1 MVLLTMTPAIVAAVN
16 LYLDGGGYTSNP
28 DEPLLANADIGKPIS
43 HGQLIDIANYLTKN
57 VETIRQKTK
66 GGNKIP
72 VHLAELLRG
81 SAIHIP
87 EPKPKPEPTSEYKAL
102 MARLRR
108 EEEARSYERMLN
120 QPAPIETFSQRFPH
134 SPHNHLFSSSNSGA
148 KEDDEEMTYHDIDR
162 QLALIVNVLVTVVA
176 CSVAIWIAAKHWDTP
191 LRLALSMSG
200 SLVLAVAEVVV
211 YSSYIRRL
219 KDAKLKENNL
229 VEKKTIA
236 ETWVIE
242 PRKSRLQAVPSQT
255 ESPTTDSLRLRK
267 KQNG

>member
-1 MVLLTMTPAIVAAVN
+1 MTPAIVAAVN
-16 LYLDGGGYTSNP
+16 LYLDGGTYTSNP
-28 DEPLLANADIGKPIS
+28 DEPPLTDAEVGKPIS
-43 HGQLIDIANYLTKN
+43 HGQLIDVANFLRKN
-57 VETIRQKTK
+57 VKTIRQKSRD
-66 GGNKIP
+66 GDNIP

-81 SAIHIP
+81 SAVHIP
-87 EPKPKPEPTSEYKAL
+87 EPKPKLEPTSEYKAL

-120 QPAPIETFSQRFPH
+120 PPPPIEPFTQRFLH
-134 SPHNHLFSSSNSGA
+134 SSHGRLFSPSS
-148 KEDDEEMTYHDIDR
+148 KEDDDEMTYQDIDR
-162 QLALIVNVLVTVVA
+162 QLALIINVLVTVVA
-176 CSVAIWIAAKHWDTP
+176 CSVAIWIAARHWDTP

-211 YSSYIRRL
+211 YTGYIRRL

-242 PRKSRLQAVPSQT
+242 SREGKSQAAATRTQVS
-255 ESPTTDSLRLRK
+255 TTDSLRLRK
-267 KQNG
+267 KHNG

>member
-16 LYLDGGGYTSNP
+16 LYLDGGGSTANL
-28 DEPLLANADIGKPIS
+28 DEPPLADADVGKPIS
-43 HGQLIDIANYLTKN
+43 HGQLIDIANYLRKN
-57 VETIRQKTK
+57 IETIRQKSKHGDNT
-66 GGNKIP
+66 P

-81 SAIHIP
+81 SNVHIP
-87 EPKPKPEPTSEYKAL
+87 KPKPKPEPTSEYKAL

-120 QPAPIETFSQRFPH
+120 QPTPIETFSQRFPH
-134 SPHNHLFSSSNSGA
+134 SSHGHLFSS

-162 QLALIVNVLVTVVA
+162 QLALIINILVTVVA
-176 CSVAIWIAAKHWDTP
+176 CSVAIWIVAKRWDP
-191 LRLALSMSG
+191 PIRLALSMSG
-200 SLVLAVAEVVV
+200 SLVLTVAEVVI
-211 YSSYIRRL
+211 YWGYIRRL
-219 KDAKLKENNL
+219 KEAKLKENKL

-242 PRKSRLQAVPSQT
+242 PRKGRSQD
-255 ESPTTDSLRLRK
+255 STTDSLRLRK